1 MPRMTTVSISSM
13 VVCMSGHDVR
23 ASASL
28 RLVTQSYRHRVSKDS
43 TEGYSLSPADLY
55 VIGLRL
61 RPQLGERL
69 DPTRNH
75 SRLGPHIVL
84 LELDDEVPD
93 ITNSDKRFLFQ
104 ITWTSLRLRGHKHI

>member
-1 MPRMTTVSISSM
+1 M

-84 LELDDEVPD
+84 LELDDEVGRIGQELRHLAGETMPG
-93 ITNSDKRFLFQ
+93 SRRVE
-104 ITWTSLRLRGHKHI
+104 TSV